1 MKKLIKK
8 IREQIEYDDYPE
20 RMDPKTERTLGDPE
34 RNLYGT
40 NPAMPRGTLDVQKL
54 ASQRFKKVVDK
65 LRQAMNTPNLTS
77 IQVQQ
82 SIVNEFAL
90 SVRRAK
96 EIENRHQAELE
107 ELAVQAALNVTETP
121 EGKYEIDAKLT
132 GGAGEIGA
140 EGFQFEPEGELP
152 DEGQDEDQEG
162 DEEIPDENQ
171 FDVENL
177 TRAEQFE
184 LEKHKRNIINGI
196 IQGAAKKG
204 HYIFQKPEI
213 REKIDEIDPNLYGYY
228 LKVMAIND
236 YFYFKLE
243 DMIQD
248 MSQSGQGIE
257 GREDLKSKKRSMGQ
271 PKDDEEENGGQEPES
286 QPEHQ
291 IIARGLL
298 FPILCHEV
306 IKGIEEALG
315 KFGYSQDP
323 EMRQAVKQQV
333 ETLPNEAMSLRIGPE
348 LVDRIREFLPMEMF
362 EEENFG
368 IKPFFF
374 MLLYQVP
381 ARPFLDLI
389 GKVISQD
396 VRDNREASSKF
407 KEIYLQA
414 KSAKDRYEKKTG
426 KPAEES
432 SEDDIE
438 SYLDS
443 LKKFGIGRA
452 TDVPNVQP
460 ARDIEKPK
468 VELDDK
474 QLSGMGLN
482 ALNFELNKAIDDE
495 NWDLAHRIQKMIDR
509 KQG

>member
-8 IREQIEYDDYPE
+8 IREQIEYGDYPE

-65 LRQAMNTPNLTS
+65 LREAMNAPNLNS

-82 SIVNEFAL
+82 SIQREFISSVL
-90 SVRRAK
+90 SAK
-96 EIENRHQAELE
+96 EIENQHEAELE

-132 GGAGEIGA
+132 GGPGEIGA

-152 DEGQDEDQEG
+152 DEGEEG
-162 DEEIPDENQ
+162 DEDIPDENQ
-171 FDVENL
+171 FDVGNL
-177 TRAEQFE
+177 TRGEQFE

-204 HYIFQKPEI
+204 HYIFQRPEI
-213 REKIDEIDPNLYGYY
+213 HEKLDEIDPSLYDYY

-243 DMIQD
+243 DMIQA
-248 MSQSGQGIE
+248 MSQTGRGIE
-257 GREDLKSKKRSMGQ
+257 GREDLKSKKRQGK
-271 PKDDEEENGGQEPES
+271 PEDEEGNEGQEPEP

-323 EMRQAVKQQV
+323 EMRQAVKQDV

-348 LVDRIREFLPMEMF
+348 LVDRIREFLPNEMF

-374 MLLYQVP
+374 MLLYQIP
-381 ARPFLDLI
+381 AKPFLDLI
-389 GKVISQD
+389 GKVISQET
-396 VRDNREASSKF
+396 RDNREAASKF

-414 KSAKDRYEKKTG
+414 KSAKDRYEKKSG

-438 SYLDS
+438 AYLDG
-443 LKKFGIGRA
+443 LKKFGIGRS
-452 TDVPNVQP
+452 TDVPNIQP
-460 ARDIEKPK
+460 ARDIENIEKPK
-468 VELDDK
+468 SELDDK
-474 QLSGMGLN
+474 KLSAMGLN
-482 ALNFELNKAIDDE
+482 ALNFELNNAIDDE
-495 NWDLAHRIQKMIDR
+495 NWELAQRIQRMIDR